1 MTTVADPAADEVVL
15 TAWPYRY
22 EIVELSRLTVDH
34 KYQRALTSLVDR
46 IAEDFNPAMVGCLI
60 VSERENGRLA
70 VVDGQTR
77 FRGAEKSKQVQ
88 AVPCLIYEGLTV
100 ADEAR
105 LFAALQRNRRNIA
118 THERFSA
125 DLVAKEPMAM
135 EIAAILKE
143 FKLAVGG
150 KSDQLKSV
158 AALESVY
165 KRDTDGELLRRTIHV
180 LQSAW
185 PHGAVRD
192 VYGADLIR
200 GVARF
205 LQGEGV
211 DDNRLINRLGRT
223 NPGALK
229 VRASNVRE
237 GKGGG
242 GNASAHMAEAIMT
255 EFSRRG

>member
-1 MTTVADPAADEVVL
+1 MTVAEPEAVDDQVL
-15 TAWPYRY
+15 SSWPYRY
-22 EIVELSRLTVDH
+22 EIVDLGRLTVDH
-34 KYQRALTSLVDR
+34 KYQRSLTSLVDR
-46 IAEDFNPAMVGCLI
+46 IAEEFNPAMVGCLI

-77 FRGAEKSKQVQ
+77 FRGAEKSGKVD

-143 FKLAVGG
+143 FGLKVGG
-150 KSDQLKSV
+150 KSDELKSV
-158 AALESVY
+158 AALESVW
-165 KRDTDGELLRRTIHV
+165 KREKDGELLRRTIHV
-180 LQSAW
+180 LQTAW
-185 PHGAVRD
+185 PRGTVKD

-205 LQGEGV
+205 LQGSGI
-211 DDNRLINRLGRT
+211 DDKRLIARLERT
-223 NPGALK
+223 NPGQLK

-242 GNASAHMAEAIMT
+242 GNASAHMAEAILT
-255 EFSRRG
+255 EYSRRG